1 MVSILEGKCYWPNM
15 HGGPPCNDYLF
26 MLGILIP
33 QIHSE
38 NKYDVPSV
46 NYSDQAYVPG
56 WRHTARTQHTCLKIN
71 RSSLWHSKYWKILIF
86 IFGGDFSKEWKSV
99 VKPKCVTANWLQS
112 IKLLL
117 LLSLLFMFDRHI
129 QSQETYTVHRSQGIP
144 PMLQVL

>member
-1 MVSILEGKCYWPNM
+1 M

-56 WRHTARTQHTCLKIN
+56 
-71 RSSLWHSKYWKILIF
+71 
-86 IFGGDFSKEWKSV
+86 
-99 VKPKCVTANWLQS
+99 
-112 IKLLL
+112 
-117 LLSLLFMFDRHI
+117 
-129 QSQETYTVHRSQGIP
+129 
-144 PMLQVL
+144 